1 MWLGKGIAH
10 WASEF
15 VKMVFARRWH
25 RDLFAMWC
33 DTVFFYLLRVFSANM
48 RVVIASLLC
57 LVAGQLTITL
67 NIFNHHF
74 KRSSNP
80 EICAMA
86 KAWLG
91 ANFRCLALG
100 ISFFVISL
108 SYLLH
113 ILLFQKMPTESCMH
127 RFLFTRP
134 SASLFPR
141 RFSSRP
147 GVPAA
152 RAVAQNARHSCIIV
166 IVISYWLL
174 VIVVA
179 QNARHCSIIVY
190 NQIPKI
196 VKLWSEK

>member
-74 KRSSNP
+74 KSSSYP

-86 KAWLG
+86 EAWLG

-100 ISFFVISL
+100 ISFFVINFV
-108 SYLLH
+108 
-113 ILLFQKMPTESCMH
+113 IP
-127 RFLFTRP
+127 
-134 SASLFPR
+134 
-141 RFSSRP
+141 
-147 GVPAA
+147 
-152 RAVAQNARHSCIIV
+152 VAYP
-166 IVISYWLL
+166 VISKNTDRELHAPFSFHSAKCEPISPAL
-174 VIVVA
+174 FI
-179 QNARHCSIIVY
+179 QARSPCCAGCRSKCSA
-190 NQIPKI
+190 
-196 VKLWSEK
+196 

>member
-57 LVAGQLTITL
+57 LVAGELTITL

-74 KRSSNP
+74 KSSSYP

-141 RFSSRP
+141 RGAFHP
-147 GVPAA
+147 GPESLLRGLSLKMLGIAA
-152 RAVAQNARHSCIIV
+152 LLLLLLV
-166 IVISYWLL
+166 IGYWLL
-174 VIVVA
+174 LSLKMLGIA
-179 QNARHCSIIVY
+179 ALLYTTKFS
-190 NQIPKI
+190 K
-196 VKLWSEK
+196 